1 MANIIMAVYNSIQ
14 NDARVI
20 RAAEALNK
28 DGHKITVLSC
38 NSDVNYSNPA
48 FKSVVYSYPKKGFR
62 LLLHFWLFVWKWLK
76 TYKKDYDIIYMHDY
90 FMPIIGV
97 FSSKRVKKKWIY
109 DAHELLIQRCK
120 YKKSKRERFFFML
133 EKFSAP
139 KADLVIAANDER
151 LRIIKKIYK
160 LSNVVSV
167 GNISNLNIEKI
178 NNNPED
184 IIVYQG
190 ILNEERRPDLY
201 IKVLKFLPENIKL
214 KLIGGGNIDYYR
226 NLATE
231 LELSSRVIFTGKIPY
246 KDLIEE
252 SQKCKV
258 GIVSYLMNDLNN
270 LYCSPNKLFEYIQFG
285 LPIIA
290 SPQPFLKQIIKDYHV
305 GEIWDCRKDTL
316 EDLAEKILRI
326 INNSDLYREKMAEF
340 NHAYTSEKEMKKLTE
355 AVAAIM
361 L

>member
-38 NSDVNYSNPA
+38 NSDVNFSNPA
-48 FKSVVYSYPKKGFR
+48 FESIVYSYPKKGFR
-62 LLLHFWLFVWKWLK
+62 LLLHFWFFVWKWLK

-90 FMPIIGV
+90 FMPIIGA
-97 FSSKRVKKKWIY
+97 FSSKRLKKKWIY
-109 DAHELLIQRCK
+109 DAHELLIQRRK
-120 YKKSKRERFFFML
+120 YKKSKRELFFFIL

-151 LRIIKKIYK
+151 LRIIKRIYK
-160 LSNVVSV
+160 LPSIVSV
-167 GNISNLNIEKI
+167 GNISNLNIRKI
-178 NNNPED
+178 NDKPDD

-201 IKVLKFLPENIKL
+201 IKVLKFLPDHIKL
-214 KLIGGGNIDYYR
+214 KLIGGGNIDYYK
-226 NLATE
+226 NLAKDWG
-231 LELSSRVIFTGKIPY
+231 LSDRVIFTGKIPY
-246 KDLIEE
+246 KDLIGE

-290 SPQPFLKQIIKDYHV
+290 SPQPFLKQVIKKYNL
-305 GEIWDCRKDTL
+305 GEIWDCRKDTI
-316 EDLAEKILRI
+316 ENLAEKILGI
-326 INNSDLYREKMAEF
+326 INNYDLYRVKMAEF
-340 NHAYTSEKEMKKLTE
+340 NHAYTSDKEMKKLTE